1 MVSRNLA
8 GPKVRDARRRLK
20 PKLTQA
26 ELAARMQVAGYHVDR
41 AAIAKIESGL
51 REITDRELVALAAA
65 LGVSAGW
72 LVGERSAPDE

>member
-1 MVSRNLA
+1 MVSRNRA